1 MLVHRS
7 AWWIAATV
15 SCCFNI
21 FNLIFDS
28 GMNVHVQH
36 TKGRWFQHVSMLLHF
51 FNHRSVDASVVLIY
65 NVSGLLLS
73 TFWHIYE
80 MGRWAN
86 VRHSPLQSRH
96 SWYLLPFTFIWGSQ
110 HWKIYL
116 WSIALS
122 ATKIS
127 NQPNLTQP
135 NPTESNINLP
145 MLGAK
150 DSQSLQC
157 FYLFAR
163 GQKGNGLVL
172 WVEKFRRPTTAPQRI
187 RSIVSAQKLKG
198 ILLVLLTY
206 FFTIDV
212 KYICI
217 STYVFFQTFVLI
229 LRLK

>member
-1 MLVHRS
+1 MCS
-7 AWWIAATV
+7 IQKEDGF
-15 SCCFNI
+15 SMFQCCYI
-21 FNLIFDS
+21 FSTTD
-28 GMNVHVQH
+28 Q
-36 TKGRWFQHVSMLLHF
+36 SMLRWCLYIMF
-51 FNHRSVDASVVLIY
+51 LVYSYRPFDIL
-65 NVSGLLLS
+65 
-73 TFWHIYE
+73 YE

-206 FFTIDV
+206 FCTIDV